1 MKQLLYITSILLL
14 TACSGG
20 SFSKGVKKD
29 MTTGLTSSYN
39 GFAVDDIY
47 LTDEKGT
54 KLSSNAITLG
64 SELLV
69 VASGVENYTLENGKA
84 FPGCTIIL
92 TDKNKKE
99 LLNLPDAFA
108 DLKDGLAPDQATELK
123 ATLTTGDPMQAG
135 ETYQLYVHFYDKKN
149 TASSITST
157 VEILAK

>member
-1 MKQLLYITSILLL
+1 MKQVLYLALSILLIS
-14 TACSGG
+14 CGG
-20 SFSKGVKKD
+20 NFSKGVKKD
-29 MTTGLTSSYN
+29 MNTGLTSSYN

-47 LTDEKGT
+47 LTDEKGN
-54 KLSSNAITLG
+54 KLSSNTITLG

-84 FPGCTIIL
+84 YPGCTIIL

-99 LLNLPDAFA
+99 ILNLPDAFA

-149 TASSITST
+149 TTSAITST
-157 VEILAK
+157 VDIIAK